1 MNIYVYENDETSN
14 MSPLS
19 SNRATFDI
27 RIGSETFLDRIKR
40 IFPNDSISL
49 FVRDELEEVTK
60 EKHSNL
66 NVNPEEVDEGIWLL
80 GNVIWIET
88 DFKVFPKSETLFYNN
103 NNLIGAFL
111 SKISGNNLLKV
122 FAPKLPP
129 KIRILRG
136 SVIFLNLF

>member
-1 MNIYVYENDETSN
+1 MNIYVYENDETYN

-49 FVRDELEEVTK
+49 FVRDELEGVTK
-60 EKHSNL
+60 EKHSDL
-66 NVNPEEVDEGIWLL
+66 NVNPKEVDEGIWLL

-111 SKISGNNLLKV
+111 SKISGNDWLKSR
-122 FAPKLPP
+122 KLIQ
-129 KIRILRG
+129 KA
-136 SVIFLNLF
+136 SVKKAFELVNSFI